1 MVNWLNAGDGLPTS
15 VSDMYL
21 TTMLIC
27 TAGPLLEFKSNGGQR
42 RTISRLFSV
51 KKNGNSAVRL
61 TLLDHVV
68 SEDNASDFDH
78 PYDELSTPLSL
89 EFGLKNFAELGKFR
103 VNRLI
108 IWDEWLLTP
117 CSTILISPFHE
128 YINDDDVQPAEKKP
142 KSLKGNQ
149 ECCGK

>member
-21 TTMLIC
+21 TTMLIS
-27 TAGPLLEFKSNGGQR
+27 TAGPLLEFKSRGGQR
-42 RTISRLFSV
+42 RTISRLFNV
-51 KKNGNSAVRL
+51 KKNGTSAVRL

-68 SEDNASDFDH
+68 SEDNASDFDQ

-103 VNRLI
+103 VDVSRLI
-108 IWDEWLLTP
+108 I
-117 CSTILISPFHE
+117 
-128 YINDDDVQPAEKKP
+128 
-142 KSLKGNQ
+142 
-149 ECCGK
+149 